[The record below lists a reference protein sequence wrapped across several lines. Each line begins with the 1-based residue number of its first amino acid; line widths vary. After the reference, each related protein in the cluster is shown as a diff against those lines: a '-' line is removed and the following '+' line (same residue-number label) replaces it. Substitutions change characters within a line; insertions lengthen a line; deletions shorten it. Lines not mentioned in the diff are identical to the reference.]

1 MIRPRLLCVDDD
13 ADFRGFCKTALGT
26 FGFEVTVA
34 GDGAQALSLF
44 HPRKV
49 DAVLLD
55 YQMPGMNGGELA
67 AEIKRRSPGM
77 PVIMISGSGPVL
89 EDARNFVDAAID
101 KGTPLH
107 NLVER
112 IERLLAERQKKAGRL
127 GHSGPAANLGQALAH

>member
-13 ADFRGFCKTALGT
+13 ADFRGFCKIALGT
-26 FGFEVTVA
+26 LGFDVTVA
-34 GDGAQALSLF
+34 GNGAQALSMF
-44 HPRKV
+44 HPKKV

-89 EDARNFVDAAID
+89 EDASNFVDAAID
-101 KGTPLH
+101 KGTPLQ

-112 IERLLAERQKKAGRL
+112 IERLLAAREKKATRSRR
-127 GHSGPAANLGQALAH
+127 SGTASNLGPALAH